1 LVVGEAKTLYAAGS
15 SWIAKSQSSN
25 EACPSLGAELRC
37 GIRASHQ
44 REILS
49 NEEIRDRSRLDFAFA
64 APAFA
69 VDYYVALRLG
79 GGGCKVMVLT
89 PNPKKFKVMG
99 TYASRAQAKKA
110 MAGMTKCQ

>member
-15 SWIAKSQSSN
+15 SVIA
-25 EACPSLGAELRC
+25 AVL
-37 GIRASHQ
+37 IV
-44 REILS
+44 
-49 NEEIRDRSRLDFAFA
+49 AFA

-69 VDYYVALRLG
+69 IDYYVALRLG
-79 GGGCKVMVLT
+79 GGGCKVMMLT